1 MALDEDDDQARSLQQ
16 PPAARALRLRA
27 ASSVAA
33 AGAGDVI
40 VLDRQG
46 HVLGPG
52 QVAFA
57 HARAWGVLGLMVG
70 GVGLFYGA
78 LFSSTAGVM
87 AAAGATLLVGI
98 QLRHWPRYR
107 AAVVMA
113 ATYRWEEAHAA
124 MLVLSKMRLPVYWK
138 KSLHVGL
145 AGLDCLLGHPELAL
159 ERMDGLLP
167 GMRATSGYPRL
178 LRWRA
183 EMIRAI
189 ALARVGRL
197 IEARRQ
203 RDAVATAMQ
212 QWETSRGRGRAE
224 YLDLVLQG
232 VDLTLAFETDTADG
246 LPDDETLHA
255 WARAA
260 LLRTRFGSM
269 LFYLAW
275 AFHRRGDDDMA
286 RHLLAEA
293 PARTPRSSL
302 EAEAPRLHAWVKERS
317 AAWDL

>member
-1 MALDEDDDQARSLQQ
+1 MALDEDDDRARSIELPARRLQLR
-16 PPAARALRLRA
+16 PAR
-27 ASSVAA
+27 SVAA

-46 HVLGPG
+46 HVLGPR

-57 HARAWGVLGLMVG
+57 QARAWGILGLMVG
-70 GVGLFYGA
+70 GVGLFYGGV
-78 LFSSTAGVM
+78 FSATAGVM

-124 MLVLSKMRLPVYWK
+124 MLALSKTRLPGYWK

-145 AGLDCLLGHPELAL
+145 ASLDCVLGRPAAAL
-159 ERMDGLLP
+159 ERLDALLP
-167 GMRATSGYPRL
+167 GTRASAGYPRL

-183 EMIRAI
+183 EMLRAT
-189 ALARVGRL
+189 ALARLGRL
-197 IEARRQ
+197 LEARQQ
-203 RDAVATAMQ
+203 RDAVASAML
-212 QWETSRGRGRAE
+212 QWETDGRRARAE
-224 YLDLVLQG
+224 YLDLVLQT
-232 VDLTLAFETDTADG
+232 VDLVIAFEADTPDR

-260 LLRTRFGSM
+260 LLRTRFGT
-269 LFYLAW
+269 LLVYLAW
-275 AFHRRGDDDMA
+275 VFHRRGDDDMA

-302 EAEAPRLHAWVKERS
+302 QAEAPRLHEWAEERR
-317 AAWDL
+317 AAWEL